1 MRHYFAILT
10 LLVLGFSVQLS
21 LSQAEEEKAKT
32 VSRKP
37 IKTQALDV
45 KTQEGRAEKSETTP
59 KKPEESRKR
68 QPDRDR
74 SRGDWRGAVER
85 FRNAS
90 PEERRKMRGKLGQL
104 LKSRSANMERWKNRR
119 RRPTD
124 SQQREREMEME
135 KREREHQFQL
145 ERMQKEHEMEMERLE
160 QNQLGEIR
168 EYEIPHLD
176 FEFELPEDEMSDEQ
190 RTKARLIRFRLEQQT
205 IQKMAEIRIQQLEV
219 QIALQQQF
227 YSQQINPEQLKADTK
242 PIEELIKTIAI
253 RQSEIKILRIQAMVE
268 AKSLLN
274 PEQLKH
280 LINQSKENH

>member
-10 LLVLGFSVQLS
+10 LLLLGFSVQLS

-45 KTQEGRAEKSETTP
+45 KTQESRAEKSETTP
-59 KKPEESRKR
+59 KKPGESRKR
-68 QPDRDR
+68 QLDRDR

-104 LKSRSANMERWKNRR
+104 LKSRSANMKRWKNGR

-124 SQQREREMEME
+124 SQQRGREMEME

-145 ERMQKEHEMEMERLE
+145 ERMQKEHEREMERLE

-205 IQKMAEIRIQQLEV
+205 IQKMAKIRIQQLEV
-219 QIALQQQF
+219 QIALQQQL

-253 RQSEIKILRIQAMVE
+253 RQSEIKILQIQAMVE

>member
-37 IKTQALDV
+37 IKTQALDA
-45 KTQEGRAEKSETTP
+45 KTQEGRAGKSETTP

-104 LKSRSANMERWKNRR
+104 LKSRRANMERWKNRR

-135 KREREHQFQL
+135 
-145 ERMQKEHEMEMERLE
+145 RLE

-176 FEFELPEDEMSDEQ
+176 FDFEFELPEDEMSDEQ
-190 RTKARLIRFRLEQQT
+190 RTKTRLIRFKLEQQT

-253 RQSEIKILRIQAMVE
+253 RQSEIKILQIQAMVE

>member
-37 IKTQALDV
+37 I

-90 PEERRKMRGKLGQL
+90 PEEWRKMRGKLGQL

-253 RQSEIKILRIQAMVE
+253 RQSEIKILQIQAMVE

>member
-37 IKTQALDV
+37 I

-253 RQSEIKILRIQAMVE
+253 RQSEIKILQIQAMVE

>member
-37 IKTQALDV
+37 I

-160 QNQLGEIR
+160 QNRLREIR

-219 QIALQQQF
+219 KIALQQQF

-253 RQSEIKILRIQAMVE
+253 RQSEIKILQIQAMVE

>member
-37 IKTQALDV
+37 IKTQALDA
-45 KTQEGRAEKSETTP
+45 KTQEGRAGKSETTP

-90 PEERRKMRGKLGQL
+90 PEERRKMRGKLGQP
-104 LKSRSANMERWKNRR
+104 LKSRRANMERWKNGR

-124 SQQREREMEME
+124 SQQREREMERE

-160 QNQLGEIR
+160 QNRLREMR

-190 RTKARLIRFRLEQQT
+190 RTKTRLIRFKLEQQT
-205 IQKMAEIRIQQLEV
+205 IQKMAEIRIQQFEV

-242 PIEELIKTIAI
+242 PIEELIKAIAI
-253 RQSEIKILRIQAMVE
+253 RQSEIKILQIQAMVE

>member
-21 LSQAEEEKAKT
+21 LIQAEEEKAKT
-32 VSRKP
+32 
-37 IKTQALDV
+37 
-45 KTQEGRAEKSETTP
+45 QEDRAEKSETRP

-68 QPDRDR
+68 QPDRER
-74 SRGDWRGAVER
+74 SRGDWRIAIDR

-104 LKSRSANMERWKNRR
+104 LKSRRGEMKRWKNGRW
-119 RRPTD
+119 RPID

-145 ERMQKEHEMEMERLE
+145 ELMQKEHEMEMERLE
-160 QNQLGEIR
+160 QNRLREIR
-168 EYEIPHLD
+168 KYEIPHLD

-190 RTKARLIRFRLEQQT
+190 RTKTRLIRFKLEQQT
-205 IQKMAEIRIQQLEV
+205 IQKVAEIRIQQLEV
-219 QIALQQQF
+219 QIALQQQL
-227 YSQQINPEQLKADTK
+227 YSQQINPEQLKADSK
-242 PIEELIKTIAI
+242 PIEELIKAIAI
-253 RQSEIKILRIQAMVE
+253 RQSEIKILQIQAMVE

>member
-145 ERMQKEHEMEMERLE
+145 ERMQKKHEMEMERLE

-176 FEFELPEDEMSDEQ
+176 FDFELPEDEMSDEQ

>member
-21 LSQAEEEKAKT
+21 LIQAEEEKAKT
-32 VSRKP
+32 
-37 IKTQALDV
+37 
-45 KTQEGRAEKSETTP
+45 QEDRAEKSETAP
-59 KKPEESRKR
+59 QKPEESRKR
-68 QPDRDR
+68 QPNRER
-74 SRGDWRGAVER
+74 SRGDWPGAIDR
-85 FRNAS
+85 FRSAS

-104 LKSRSANMERWKNRR
+104 LKSRRGEIERWKNGRW
-119 RRPTD
+119 RPVD
-124 SQQREREMEME
+124 FQQREREMEME

-145 ERMQKEHEMEMERLE
+145 EPMQKEHEMEMERLE
-160 QNQLGEIR
+160 QNRLREIR

-176 FEFELPEDEMSDEQ
+176 FELPEDEMSDEQ
-190 RTKARLIRFRLEQQT
+190 RTKTRLIQFKLEQQT
-205 IQKMAEIRIQQLEV
+205 IQKVAEIRIQQLEV

-242 PIEELIKTIAI
+242 PIEELIKAIAI
-253 RQSEIKILRIQAMVE
+253 RQSEIKILQIQAMVE

>member
-37 IKTQALDV
+37 I

-90 PEERRKMRGKLGQL
+90 PEARRKMRGKLGQL
-104 LKSRSANMERWKNRR
+104 LKSRRANMERWKNRR

-253 RQSEIKILRIQAMVE
+253 RQSEIKILQIQAMVE

>member
-21 LSQAEEEKAKT
+21 LIQAEEEKAKT
-32 VSRKP
+32 
-37 IKTQALDV
+37 
-45 KTQEGRAEKSETTP
+45 QEDRAEKSETRP

-68 QPDRDR
+68 QPDRER
-74 SRGDWRGAVER
+74 SRGDWHSAIDR

-104 LKSRSANMERWKNRR
+104 LKSRRGEMKRWKNGRW
-119 RRPTD
+119 RPID

-145 ERMQKEHEMEMERLE
+145 ELMQKEHEMEMERLE
-160 QNQLGEIR
+160 QNRLREIR
-168 EYEIPHLD
+168 KHEIPYLD
-176 FEFELPEDEMSDEQ
+176 FDFDLPEDEMSDEQ
-190 RTKARLIRFRLEQQT
+190 RTKTRLIRFKLEQQT
-205 IQKMAEIRIQQLEV
+205 IQKVAEIRIQQLEV
-219 QIALQQQF
+219 QIALQQQL
-227 YSQQINPEQLKADTK
+227 YSQQINPEQLKADSK
-242 PIEELIKTIAI
+242 PIEELIKAIAI
-253 RQSEIKILRIQAMVE
+253 RQSEIKILQIQAMVE

>member
-21 LSQAEEEKAKT
+21 LSQAEAEKAKT

-37 IKTQALDV
+37 I

-74 SRGDWRGAVER
+74 SHGDWRGAVER

>member
-37 IKTQALDV
+37 IKTQALDA

-176 FEFELPEDEMSDEQ
+176 FEFELPEDEMSDDQ

-253 RQSEIKILRIQAMVE
+253 RQSEIKILQIQAMVE

>member
-37 IKTQALDV
+37 I

-227 YSQQINPEQLKADTK
+227 YSQQINPEQLKGDTK

-253 RQSEIKILRIQAMVE
+253 RQSEIKILQIQAMVE

>member
-37 IKTQALDV
+37 I

-104 LKSRSANMERWKNRR
+104 LKSRRGEMKRWKNGRW
-119 RRPTD
+119 RPID

-176 FEFELPEDEMSDEQ
+176 FDFELPEDEMSDEQ

-253 RQSEIKILRIQAMVE
+253 RQSEIKILQIQAMVE

>member
-37 IKTQALDV
+37 I

-135 KREREHQFQL
+135 EREREHQFQL

-253 RQSEIKILRIQAMVE
+253 RQSEIKILQIQAMVE

>member
-37 IKTQALDV
+37 IKTQ
-45 KTQEGRAEKSETTP
+45 EGRAEKSETTP

-74 SRGDWRGAVER
+74 RRGDWRGAVER
-85 FRNAS
+85 FRTAS

-104 LKSRSANMERWKNRR
+104 LKSRRANMERWKNGPQ
-119 RRPTD
+119 RPID

-190 RTKARLIRFRLEQQT
+190 RTKTRLIRFRLERQT

-219 QIALQQQF
+219 QIALQQQL

-242 PIEELIKTIAI
+242 PIEELIKAIAI
-253 RQSEIKILRIQAMVE
+253 RQSEIKILQIQAMVE

-274 PEQLKH
+274 PE
-280 LINQSKENH
+280 

>member
-37 IKTQALDV
+37 I

-124 SQQREREMEME
+124 SQQQ
-135 KREREHQFQL
+135 EREHQFQL

-176 FEFELPEDEMSDEQ
+176 FDFELPEDEMSDEQ

-253 RQSEIKILRIQAMVE
+253 RQSEIKILQIQAMVE

>member
-37 IKTQALDV
+37 I

-124 SQQREREMEME
+124 SQQQ
-135 KREREHQFQL
+135 EREHQFQL

-176 FEFELPEDEMSDEQ
+176 FDFELPEDEMSDEQ

>member
-10 LLVLGFSVQLS
+10 LLLLGFSVQLS

-37 IKTQALDV
+37 IKTQ
-45 KTQEGRAEKSETTP
+45 ESRAEKSETTP
-59 KKPEESRKR
+59 KKPGESRKR
-68 QPDRDR
+68 QLDRDR

-104 LKSRSANMERWKNRR
+104 LKSRSANMKRWKNGR

-124 SQQREREMEME
+124 SQQRGREMEME

-145 ERMQKEHEMEMERLE
+145 ERMQKEHEREMKHLE

-168 EYEIPHLD
+168 EYEITHLD
-176 FEFELPEDEMSDEQ
+176 FEFELPEDEMSDDQ

-205 IQKMAEIRIQQLEV
+205 IQKMAEIRI
-219 QIALQQQF
+219 
-227 YSQQINPEQLKADTK
+227 
-242 PIEELIKTIAI
+242 
-253 RQSEIKILRIQAMVE
+253 
-268 AKSLLN
+268 
-274 PEQLKH
+274 
-280 LINQSKENH
+280 

>member
-37 IKTQALDV
+37 I

-219 QIALQQQF
+219 QIALQQQL
-227 YSQQINPEQLKADTK
+227 YSQQINPEQLKADSK
-242 PIEELIKTIAI
+242 PIEELIKAIAI
-253 RQSEIKILRIQAMVE
+253 RQSEIKILQIQAMVE